1 MQLDLK
7 SLVAKRI
14 AILFD
19 YFLLEN
25 TDDTAEIYSQDC
37 LP

>member
-7 SLVAKRI
+7 SLVAKKI

-25 TDDTAEIYSQDC
+25 TDDTAEIYSQGC